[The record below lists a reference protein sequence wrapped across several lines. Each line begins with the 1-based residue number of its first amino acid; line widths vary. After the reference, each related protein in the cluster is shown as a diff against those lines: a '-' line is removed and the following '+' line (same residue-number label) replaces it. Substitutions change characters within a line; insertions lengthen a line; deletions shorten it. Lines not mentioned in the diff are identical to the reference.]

1 MKYPS
6 AGIYQHYKG
15 NRYRVIGV
23 SRHSETEEPFVVY
36 QCLYGDYSLWVRPLD
51 IFMESVRIDGEDI
64 PRFER
69 VQSLDEADW
78 LSLAAEVS
86 SPIVES

>member
-1 MKYPS
+1 MKRPI
-6 AGIYQHYKG
+6 AGIYRHYKG

-23 SRHSETEEPFVVY
+23 SRHSETQENLVVY
-36 QCLYGDYSLWVRPLD
+36 QCLYGDYSLWVRPVD
-51 IFMESVRIDGEDI
+51 MFFESVTIDGEQI

-69 VQSLDEADW
+69 LQSLDEADW

>member
-1 MKYPS
+1 MKYPT
-6 AGIYQHYKG
+6 AGIYRHYKG

-23 SRHSETEEPFVVY
+23 SRHSETDEHLVVY
-36 QCLYGDYSLWVRPLD
+36 QCLYGDHSLWVRPLAM
-51 IFMESVRIDGEDI
+51 FLETVTIDGEEL

-69 VQSLDEADW
+69 IQSLVEADW